1 VGGEKVVEVLIVLGK
16 EVRLPTKASEE
27 EVKSNLINLLRD
39 LDPDLAKELE
49 DVEYSTRIEGEK
61 LVVYRLDAVF
71 G

>member
-1 VGGEKVVEVLIVLGK
+1 MVEVLIVLGK
-16 EVRLPTKASEE
+16 EVRLPTKASED
-27 EVKSNLINLLRD
+27 EVRSNLINLLRD

>member
-1 VGGEKVVEVLIVLGK
+1 MVEVLIVLGK
-16 EVRLPTKASEE
+16 EVRLPTKASED
-27 EVKSNLINLLRD
+27 EVRSNLINLLRD
-39 LDPDLAKELE
+39 LDPNLAKELE